1 VHNGVGNTGACTNG
15 DEMNEQ
21 QCQDFAAAN
30 GYDFLGTGHWVSD
43 YPNCMGDTSGSIW

>member
-21 QCQDFAAAN
+21 QCKDFAAAN
-30 GYDFLGTGHWVSD
+30 GLFQGTGHWVSD
-43 YPNCMGDTSGSIW
+43 YPNCMGDTSGNVW